1 MKKFATAALAV
12 VLVLAMTV
20 CVFAAPSVSR
30 FPFVPGVTIPDSPV
44 STTVQK
50 AVVTD
55 ANGNAVSLS
64 PVDITIKE
72 ADKTSADEVNK
83 AANDLT
89 TLAADLVDE
98 LPTGVTAGDLTVK
111 EVFDVELSSTAKALI
126 ADGGSVR
133 INFIVPGVKKGD
145 FVVAL
150 HKAADGWEALPASA
164 VGLNNVAVTMESFS
178 PVAIVTLK
186 GVKVDGSVTS
196 PSTGMEV
203 ADVAHG
209 VVAACVAAL

>member
-30 FPFVPGVTIPDSPV
+30 YPDVIIPATTTA
-44 STTVQK
+44 TTVRN

-55 ANGNAVSLS
+55 ANGNIVTLS
-64 PVDITIKE
+64 PTDIVIDVVDK
-72 ADKTSADEVNK
+72 ASKDELNK

-98 LPTGVTAGDLTVK
+98 LPEGVGAGDLTIK
-111 EVFDVELSSTAKALI
+111 ETFDVSLSAAAKNLI
-126 ADGGSVR
+126 AEGGSVR
-133 INFIVPGVKKGD
+133 INFIVPGIKKGD

-150 HKAADGWEALPASA
+150 HKGVNGWEALPASA

-178 PVAIVTLK
+178 PVAIVALK

-203 ADVAHG
+203 ADVAYG
-209 VVAACVAAL
+209 VVAACAAAM